1 MDDLFA
7 LVPPH
12 WQTIILQAIL
22 LASIALPLLERIV
35 SLTPSKKD
43 DDALAIALKILQVLP
58 RLSVP
63 PRPSRAPL
71 VKLEVTHPESLPA
84 SLRNTLPARPS
95 NVERETIP
103 PPAPTPDDLI
113 IPTTVPVVVDPLAC
127 LQGNLK
133 K

>member
-12 WQTIILQAIL
+12 WQSIILQGIL

-58 RLSVP
+58 RLSIP
-63 PRPSRAPL
+63 PRASRAPL
-71 VKLEVTHPESLPA
+71 VKLEVTQPESLPP
-84 SLRNTLPARPS
+84 SLRNTLPARPG
-95 NVERETIP
+95 NVERVTIP

-113 IPTTVPVVVDPLAC
+113 IPPTVPVVIDPLAC
-127 LQGNLK
+127 LRGNLK